1 VSQFLESDA
10 ELYAKA

>member
-1 VSQFLESDA
+1 LSQFLESDA